1 MFFKR
6 LKHFFTP
13 VDERFEDLKKGN
25 VVLNVLHDFT
35 AGLVVA
41 MVAIPLGMGIAMAS
55 GFRPEQGIVAGAI
68 AGLIGALFGGS
79 KYQVSGATAAFIPIL
94 GAIMIAHDHAYL
106 VLCSIIAGVMLLV
119 MAFSGAGRIVK
130 LVPHSIVVGFTIG
143 IAISIALS
151 QGGEIF
157 GLRAASGHSA
167 LEKAHMISTHFGTLE
182 IWAVVLALGTLFLM
196 KFFLRISV
204 FIPGPIIALAIAVG
218 LTQTLLADEGL
229 ILVRDKFG
237 HIPGQSFRFTPPDL
251 NALTT
256 DLGGVIYAAIT
267 IVFVSAIESLL
278 CARLAD
284 RLAKNKGTPYD
295 PDKELFGQANLM
307 IWAPLFN
314 GFSGTG
320 ALARTATNIKL
331 GALSPLSTVF
341 MAVFKILLAY
351 YLAAYLELVP
361 MACIGGILLYV
372 ATNMVKLDEIREV
385 RDMGRGHV
393 WLMVYT
399 AVSVVALDFL
409 RGVLSALVIYAI
421 WQVVER
427 SMKKP
432 AAAHTLEIYKKPRSA
447 AQAAAMIPAR
457 AVLHTTHGE
466 RDELVSGRRTWL
478 ANIRRPG
485 SVSRSA
491 YIHDQANVAGRVVLG
506 DHVHIAAG
514 SSVRADEGTPFY
526 IGSNTNIQDGVV
538 IHALKDKFVLVDGER
553 WAVYVG
559 RNVSIAH
566 DALLHGPS
574 HVGDN
579 TFIGFKA
586 VVHDAVVGANCFIG
600 IGAVVVGVEIPE
612 GRFVAPGS
620 IIDTAEKASRLPPA
634 DANHHHFNA
643 DVVEVNRGLAAAYR
657 ENAAHSPRGKH
668 APLMLHEDGEESSGA
683 GWNAPKIQSN
693 RF

>member
-1 MFFKR
+1 MFLKR
-6 LKHFFTP
+6 LKHFLTP
-13 VDERFEDLKKGN
+13 FDNRYEDLKKGN

-41 MVAIPLGMGIAMAS
+41 MVAIPLAMGIAMAS
-55 GFRPEQGIVAGAI
+55 GFRPEQGIIGGAV

-94 GAIMIAHDHAYL
+94 GAIMIAHDHRYL
-106 VLCSIIAGVMLLV
+106 VLCSAIAGVILAV

-204 FIPGPIIALAIAVG
+204 FIPGPLIALAIAVG
-218 LTQTLLADEGL
+218 LTQTLLKNEGL

-237 HIPGQSFRFTPPDL
+237 SIPAQSFRITLPDL
-251 NALTT
+251 GALST

-267 IVFVSAIESLL
+267 IVFVAAIESLL

-284 RLAKNKGTPYD
+284 RLAKNTGTPYD
-295 PDKELFGQANLM
+295 PDKELFGQGNLN
-307 IWAPLFN
+307 IWVPLFN
-314 GFSGTG
+314 GFSSTG

-331 GALSPLSTVF
+331 GAISPLSTVF
-341 MAVFKILLAY
+341 MAVCQIGLAY
-351 YLAAYLELVP
+351 YLASYLELVP

-372 ATNMVKLDEIREV
+372 ATNMVKLEELREV
-385 RDMGRGHV
+385 REMGRGHV
-393 WLMVYT
+393 WLMLYT

-421 WQVVER
+421 WQVIER
-427 SMKKP
+427 SRTKP
-432 AAAHTLEIYKKPRSA
+432 VDAHTLEIYKKPRPA
-447 AQAAAMIPAR
+447 AHGGTLVPAR
-457 AVLHTTHGE
+457 AVLQTGHAH
-466 RDELVSGRRTWL
+466 RDELVTGRRTWL

-491 YIHDQANVAGRVVLG
+491 YIHGQANVAGRVVLG

-514 SSVRADEGTPFY
+514 SSVRADEGTPFF

-566 DALLHGPS
+566 DALVHGLVTWGITPLSDSKRLFTMRSSEQTPS
-574 HVGDN
+574 
-579 TFIGFKA
+579 
-586 VVHDAVVGANCFIG
+586 
-600 IGAVVVGVEIPE
+600 
-612 GRFVAPGS
+612 S
-620 IIDTAEKASRLPPA
+620 ASA
-634 DANHHHFNA
+634 
-643 DVVEVNRGLAAAYR
+643 
-657 ENAAHSPRGKH
+657 
-668 APLMLHEDGEESSGA
+668 
-683 GWNAPKIQSN
+683 Q
-693 RF
+693 